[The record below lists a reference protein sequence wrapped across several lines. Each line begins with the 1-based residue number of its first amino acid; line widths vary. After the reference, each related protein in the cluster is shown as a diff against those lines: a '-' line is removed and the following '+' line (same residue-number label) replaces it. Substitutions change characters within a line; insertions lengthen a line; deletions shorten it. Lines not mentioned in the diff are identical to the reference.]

1 MKLNI
6 LKLDGSKSSQI
17 KADESVFGI
26 KPNEPVIRQ
35 AVLAELTNL
44 RQGTHATKNR
54 ASVAGGGRKP
64 WRQKGRGVARAGTIR
79 SPLWRGGGRVFGP
92 EPHSYNKKLSK
103 RLSKL
108 ARKSVLSSKIAN
120 NEIVIVE
127 KFQIDSHKTSN
138 FVSLLKNLGLH
149 KKKLT
154 VLISD
159 FDKKIEWST
168 QNLRYV
174 YIVNASKA
182 STYDLLDCEILL
194 MDKDS
199 LLVLTNRSR
208 HILMI

>member
-1 MKLNI
+1 MKLNV
-6 LKLDGSKSSQI
+6 LKLDGSKPSQI

-44 RQGTHATKNR
+44 RQGTHSTKNR

-103 RLSKL
+103 KLSKL

-138 FVSLLKNLGLH
+138 FVSLLKNIGIH

-159 FDKKIEWST
+159 FDKNIEWST

-199 LLVLTNRSR
+199 LLVLTTM
-208 HILMI
+208 LKV

>member
-159 FDKKIEWST
+159 FNKKIEWST

-199 LLVLTNRSR
+199 LLVLTTM
-208 HILMI
+208 LKV

>member
-6 LKLDGSKSSQI
+6 LKLDGSKPSQI

-44 RQGTHATKNR
+44 RQGTHSTKNR

-79 SPLWRGGGRVFGP
+79 SPLWRGGGRVVGP

-103 RLSKL
+103 KLSKL

-138 FVSLLKNLGLH
+138 FVSLLKNLGIH

-159 FDKKIEWST
+159 LDK
-168 QNLRYV
+168 
-174 YIVNASKA
+174 
-182 STYDLLDCEILL
+182 
-194 MDKDS
+194 
-199 LLVLTNRSR
+199 
-208 HILMI
+208 

>member
-199 LLVLTNRSR
+199 LLVLTTM
-208 HILMI
+208 LKV

>member
-120 NEIVIVE
+120 NAIVIVE

-199 LLVLTNRSR
+199 LLVLTTM
-208 HILMI
+208 LKV

>member
-1 MKLNI
+1 MKL
-6 LKLDGSKSSQI
+6 DVYQKSGKKSTK
-17 KADESVFGI
+17 KATLESRVFGVE
-26 KPNEPVIRQ
+26 PNEHSIY
-35 AVLAELTNL
+35 LAISSEMAAM
-44 RQGTHATKNR
+44 RQGTHSSKTKGEVR
-54 ASVAGGGRKP
+54 GTGAKP

-103 RLSKL
+103 KLSKL

-138 FVSLLKNLGLH
+138 FVSLLKNLGVH

-159 FDKKIEWST
+159 LDKKIEWST

-199 LLVLTNRSR
+199 LLVLTTM
-208 HILMI
+208 LKV

>member
-138 FVSLLKNLGLH
+138 FVSLLKNLGIH

-159 FDKKIEWST
+159 FNKKIEWST

-182 STYDLLDCEILL
+182 SAYDLLDCEILL

-199 LLVLTNRSR
+199 LLVLTTM
-208 HILMI
+208 LKV

>member
-1 MKLNI
+1 MKLNV
-6 LKLDGSKSSQI
+6 LKLDGSKPSQI

-44 RQGTHATKNR
+44 RQGTHSTKNR

-103 RLSKL
+103 KLSKL

-127 KFQIDSHKTSN
+127 KFQIDSRKTSN
-138 FVSLLKNLGLH
+138 FVSLLKNLGIH

-159 FDKKIEWST
+159 LDKKIEWST

-199 LLVLTNRSR
+199 LLVLTTM
-208 HILMI
+208 LKV

>member
-54 ASVAGGGRKP
+54 ASVSGGGRKP

-103 RLSKL
+103 KLSKL

-127 KFQIDSHKTSN
+127 KFQIDSRKTSN

-159 FDKKIEWST
+159 FDKNIEWST

-199 LLVLTNRSR
+199 LLVLTTM
-208 HILMI
+208 LKV

>member
-103 RLSKL
+103 KLSKL

-159 FDKKIEWST
+159 FNKKIEWST

-199 LLVLTNRSR
+199 LLVLTTM
-208 HILMI
+208 LKV

>member
-103 RLSKL
+103 RLSRL

-199 LLVLTNRSR
+199 LLVLTTM
-208 HILMI
+208 LKV

>member
-1 MKLNI
+1 MKLNV
-6 LKLDGSKSSQI
+6 LKLDGSKPSQI

-44 RQGTHATKNR
+44 RQGTHSTKNR

-92 EPHSYNKKLSK
+92 EPHSYNKKISK

-138 FVSLLKNLGLH
+138 FVSLLKNLGIH

-159 FDKKIEWST
+159 LDKKIEWST

-199 LLVLTNRSR
+199 LLVLTTM
-208 HILMI
+208 LKV

>member
-1 MKLNI
+1 MKLNV
-6 LKLDGSKSSQI
+6 LKLDGSKPSQI

-44 RQGTHATKNR
+44 RQGTHSTKNR

-92 EPHSYNKKLSK
+92 EPHSYNKKISK

-127 KFQIDSHKTSN
+127 KFQIDSRKTSN

-159 FDKKIEWST
+159 LDKKIEWST

-199 LLVLTNRSR
+199 LLVLTTM
-208 HILMI
+208 LKV

>member
-1 MKLNI
+1 MKLNV
-6 LKLDGSKSSQI
+6 LKLDGSKPSQI

-35 AVLAELTNL
+35 ALLAELTNL
-44 RQGTHATKNR
+44 RQGTHSTKNR

-103 RLSKL
+103 KLSKL

-138 FVSLLKNLGLH
+138 FVSLLKNLGIH

-159 FDKKIEWST
+159 LDKKIEWST

-199 LLVLTNRSR
+199 LLVLTTM
-208 HILMI
+208 LKV

>member
-26 KPNEPVIRQ
+26 EPNGPVIRQ

-127 KFQIDSHKTSN
+127 KFQIDSRKTSN

-159 FDKKIEWST
+159 FNKNIEWST

-199 LLVLTNRSR
+199 LLVLTTM
-208 HILMI
+208 LKV

>member
-1 MKLNI
+1 MKLNV
-6 LKLDGSKSSQI
+6 LKLDGSKPSQI

-26 KPNEPVIRQ
+26 KPNEPVIHQ

-138 FVSLLKNLGLH
+138 FVSLLKNLGIH

-159 FDKKIEWST
+159 LDKKIEWST

-199 LLVLTNRSR
+199 LLVLTTM
-208 HILMI
+208 LKV

>member
-174 YIVNASKA
+174 YVVNASKA

-199 LLVLTNRSR
+199 LLVLTTM
-208 HILMI
+208 LKV

>member
-6 LKLDGSKSSQI
+6 LKLDGSKPSQI

-26 KPNEPVIRQ
+26 KPNEPVIHQ

-138 FVSLLKNLGLH
+138 FVSLLKNLGIH

-159 FDKKIEWST
+159 LDKKIEWST

-199 LLVLTNRSR
+199 LLVLTTM
-208 HILMI
+208 LKV

>member
-1 MKLNI
+1 MKLNV
-6 LKLDGSKSSQI
+6 LKLDGSKPSQI

-44 RQGTHATKNR
+44 RQGTHSTKNR

-103 RLSKL
+103 KLSKL

-138 FVSLLKNLGLH
+138 FVSLLKNIGIH

-159 FDKKIEWST
+159 LDKKIEWST

-199 LLVLTNRSR
+199 LLVLTTM
-208 HILMI
+208 LKV

>member
-1 MKLNI
+1 MKLNV
-6 LKLDGSKSSQI
+6 LKLDGSKPSQI

-44 RQGTHATKNR
+44 RQGTHSTKNR

-79 SPLWRGGGRVFGP
+79 SPLWRGGGRVLGP

-103 RLSKL
+103 KLSKL

-138 FVSLLKNLGLH
+138 FVSLLKNLGIH

-159 FDKKIEWST
+159 LDKKIEWST

-199 LLVLTNRSR
+199 LLVLTTM
-208 HILMI
+208 LKV

>member
-159 FDKKIEWST
+159 FNKKIEWST

-182 STYDLLDCEILL
+182 SAYDLLDCEILL

-199 LLVLTNRSR
+199 LLVLTTM
-208 HILMI
+208 LKV

>member
-26 KPNEPVIRQ
+26 KPNEPVIHQ

-108 ARKSVLSSKIAN
+108 ARKSVLSSKIAS

-154 VLISD
+154 VLISN
-159 FDKKIEWST
+159 FNKNIEWST

-199 LLVLTNRSR
+199 LLVLTTM
-208 HILMI
+208 LKV

>member
-54 ASVAGGGRKP
+54 ASVSGGGRKP

-174 YIVNASKA
+174 YVVNASKA

-199 LLVLTNRSR
+199 LLVLTTM
-208 HILMI
+208 LKV

>member
-1 MKLNI
+1 MKLNV
-6 LKLDGSKSSQI
+6 LKLDGSKPSQI

-44 RQGTHATKNR
+44 RQGTHSTKNR
-54 ASVAGGGRKP
+54 ASVSGGGRKP

-103 RLSKL
+103 KLSKL

-138 FVSLLKNLGLH
+138 FVSLLKNLGIH

-159 FDKKIEWST
+159 LDKKIEWST

-199 LLVLTNRSR
+199 LLVLTTM
-208 HILMI
+208 LKV

>member
-92 EPHSYNKKLSK
+92 EPHSYNKKISK

-138 FVSLLKNLGLH
+138 FVSLLKNLGIH

-159 FDKKIEWST
+159 LDKKIEWST

-174 YIVNASKA
+174 CIVNASKA

-199 LLVLTNRSR
+199 LLVLTTM
-208 HILMI
+208 LKV

>member
-17 KADESVFGI
+17 KAHESVFGI

-138 FVSLLKNLGLH
+138 FVSLLKNLGLN

-174 YIVNASKA
+174 YVVNASKA

-199 LLVLTNRSR
+199 LLVLTTM
-208 HILMI
+208 LKV

>member
-103 RLSKL
+103 RLIKL
-108 ARKSVLSSKIAN
+108 ARKSVLSSKVAN

-138 FVSLLKNLGLH
+138 FISLLKNLGLH

-199 LLVLTNRSR
+199 LLVLTTM
-208 HILMI
+208 LKV

>member
-26 KPNEPVIRQ
+26 EPNEPVIRQ

-120 NEIVIVE
+120 NAIVIVE

-138 FVSLLKNLGLH
+138 FVSLLKNLDLN

-174 YIVNASKA
+174 YVVNASKA

-199 LLVLTNRSR
+199 LLVLTTM
-208 HILMI
+208 LKV

>member
-1 MKLNI
+1 MKLNV
-6 LKLDGSKSSQI
+6 LKLDGSKPSQI
-17 KADESVFGI
+17 KADETVFGI
-26 KPNEPVIRQ
+26 KPNEPVVRQ

-103 RLSKL
+103 KLSKL

-138 FVSLLKNLGLH
+138 FVSLLKNIGIH

-159 FDKKIEWST
+159 LDKKIEWST

-199 LLVLTNRSR
+199 LLVLTTMLK
-208 HILMI
+208 I

>member
-54 ASVAGGGRKP
+54 ASVTGGGRKP

-127 KFQIDSHKTSN
+127 KFQIDSRKTSN

-174 YIVNASKA
+174 YVVNASKA

-199 LLVLTNRSR
+199 LLVLTTM
-208 HILMI
+208 LKV

>member
-44 RQGTHATKNR
+44 RQGTHSTKNR

-127 KFQIDSHKTSN
+127 KFQIDSRKTSN

-159 FDKKIEWST
+159 FDKNIEWST

-199 LLVLTNRSR
+199 LLVLTTM
-208 HILMI
+208 LKV

>member
-1 MKLNI
+1 MKLNV

-127 KFQIDSHKTSN
+127 KFQIDSRKTSN

-159 FDKKIEWST
+159 FDKNIEWST

-199 LLVLTNRSR
+199 LLVLTTM
-208 HILMI
+208 LKV

>member
-26 KPNEPVIRQ
+26 KPNEPVIHQ

-54 ASVAGGGRKP
+54 ASVSGGGRKP

-127 KFQIDSHKTSN
+127 KFQIDSRKTSN

-149 KKKLT
+149 KKKIT

-159 FDKKIEWST
+159 FDKNIEWST

-199 LLVLTNRSR
+199 LLVLTTM
-208 HILMI
+208 LKV